1 MDVRQKLRQRF
12 ASAGLTEFP
21 PNGASPE
28 PDLLFQAEGV
38 RVCMVILESADWADR
53 QALLDS
59 LMRASA
65 LAGRVN
71 RTYLVIPRSTASL
84 VDARVFQGIGI
95 GLFTY
100 DQRNVEEALP
110 ARYFEAK
117 EHAYNA
123 TASPL
128 STQLQTELHELRIQF
143 DSLESIVRQLKEEL
157 ASVREART
165 PGGVVRAVP
174 QPNSAE
180 AIGLASG
187 LPGFLTGNPW
197 VEVLSRRGREE
208 NTIAG

>member
-12 ASAGLTEFP
+12 LSAGLAESP
-21 PNGASPE
+21 PNGATPE
-28 PDLLFQAEGV
+28 PDLLFQADGAM
-38 RVCMVILESADWADR
+38 VCVVILESARWADR

-59 LMRASA
+59 LLRASA

-71 RTYLVIPRSTASL
+71 RTYLAIPKSTASI

-110 ARYFEAK
+110 ARYFQVI
-117 EHAYNA
+117 EHVHGGAA
-123 TASPL
+123 DPI
-128 STQLQTELHELRIQF
+128 STRLESELHELRIQF
-143 DSLESIVRQLKEEL
+143 DSLENVVRQLKQEI
-157 ASVREART
+157 ASVRETRSPERSVQTVAE
-165 PGGVVRAVP
+165 
-174 QPNSAE
+174 PNPAQGIS
-180 AIGLASG
+180 LAGS
-187 LPGFLTGNPW
+187 LPGFFTGNPW